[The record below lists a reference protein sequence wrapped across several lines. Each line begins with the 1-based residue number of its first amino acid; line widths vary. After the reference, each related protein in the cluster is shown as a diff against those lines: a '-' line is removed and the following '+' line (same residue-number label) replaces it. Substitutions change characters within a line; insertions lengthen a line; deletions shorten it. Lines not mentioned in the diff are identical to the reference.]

1 MWQCRVIIYSSEH
14 VGKLHKHV
22 AGWMIFCCGFAAG
35 SAPARVPGSM
45 WLRRRTTATA
55 NKEKKRSR
63 PLLIM
68 YCRLF
73 SKIYM
78 GYTTYI
84 IAYVLQRLAPIR
96 PSSGPGRCVR
106 VRFTQAPGDT
116 KNKRREGRQQAVPI
130 YKFLASCQ
138 AAHWMLF
145 FFFFFE
151 WFFNYNFCFSWS
163 LNRFAIILQTTT
175 HTHTHTLREREIHIP
190 GFNTPNVYNAPS
202 APHILTH
209 TY

>member
-145 FFFFFE
+145 FSFF
-151 WFFNYNFCFSWS
+151 
-163 LNRFAIILQTTT
+163 LNDFLITIFVFLDHWTGLPSSSKPRHT
-175 HTHTHTLREREIHIP
+175 HTHTHWERERFTYLDSTHQ
-190 GFNTPNVYNAPS
+190 TYTTHRQ
-202 APHILTH
+202 PHTF
-209 TY
+209 